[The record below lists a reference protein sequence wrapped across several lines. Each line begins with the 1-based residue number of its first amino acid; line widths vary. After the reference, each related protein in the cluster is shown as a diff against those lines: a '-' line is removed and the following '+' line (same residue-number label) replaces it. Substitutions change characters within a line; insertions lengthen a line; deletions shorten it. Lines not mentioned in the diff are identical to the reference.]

1 MRSSM
6 GLAAIAIREGVV
18 TVLGTASVKA
28 GPANLE
34 DCCKAVVAF
43 VAAVVRHRETDA
55 ARVIPVIECNASE
68 ITARQYLDAI
78 VAEFGQKVSVP
89 FEKTTFKTC
98 VTDGIGVYTTKGNKQ
113 AAVLGLRRNLI
124 DGTLR
129 IWEKVQTTDSSAYNP
144 THIPVSVED
153 ALETLYEQL
162 AAVKDNEDGTISG
175 QPASPKF
182 PASSPLLQPARP
194 HILVP
199 GSPLGIHS
207 RWSRVSPPSSRFPRS
222 ASAPLVPA
230 LVLVPSSPLVPAITA
245 LVLISSPL

>member
-1 MRSSM
+1 MEEIFGIVGKEAEGKSVVVVVFRPRAYSPTGYFPEHLLSHHKSLARVNPRVVDTVWFGLDPASHMRSSM

-162 AAVKDNEDGTISG
+162 AAVKDNDDGTISG
-175 QPASPKF
+175 QPI
-182 PASSPLLQPARP
+182 RP
-194 HILVP
+194 
-199 GSPLGIHS
+199 
-207 RWSRVSPPSSRFPRS
+207 PR
-222 ASAPLVPA
+222 PEFTHPR
-230 LVLVPSSPLVPAITA
+230 
-245 LVLISSPL
+245 